1 MIDLEALGIT
11 QEELQERI
19 VEKAVDQ
26 ILDRYQEWDEDADD
40 YVMRDQAFHNRIN
53 KAIKDQIDKLFSE
66 YADKHIMPLIN
77 ERISDFVINQ
87 TNRFGEKTGKSLT
100 LTEYLIEF
108 AEAWMKEQVDS
119 FGKSKQENSSYSS
132 FSPKGSRLQVAIDN
146 HLDFHIK
153 NAMTAILESAHKTLG
168 ESLSAA
174 VQTQLK
180 EIAKK
185 IKVDIKTK

>member
-19 VEKAVDQ
+19 VDKAVDQ
-26 ILDRYQEWDEDADD
+26 ILDRYQEWDEDGDE

-53 KAIKDQIDKLFSE
+53 KAIKDQIDKLFTE
-66 YADKHIMPLIN
+66 YAAKHIAPVIN
-77 ERISDFVINQ
+77 ERIADFVIQQ
-87 TNRFGEKTGKSLT
+87 TNRFGEKTGESLT
-100 LTEYLIEF
+100 LTEYLIQF
-108 AEAWMKEQVDS
+108 AKSWMKQEVDS
-119 FGKSKQENSSYSS
+119 SGKTREECGSYSYVK
-132 FSPKGSRLQVAIDN
+132 KGQRLQVAIDN
-146 HLDFHIK
+146 QLDFHIK
-153 NAMTAILESAHKTLG
+153 NAMTEILKAAHETLG

-180 EIAKK
+180 EITKK